1 MFYPSLFVRREGLP
15 DGFDRSDI
23 KKALEMFCDTYD
35 ENDTQEQWFARIK
48 EIAASLGCRAALLT
62 SGHQTR
68 ETLAGCGAVLIDS
81 LAEVPALL

>member
-1 MFYPSLFVRREGLP
+1 MSMFYPSLFVRREGLP

-48 EIAASLGCRAALLT
+48 EIAASLGYEMCIRDSRRPAR
-62 SGHQTR
+62 GTR
-68 ETLAGCGAVLIDS
+68 VS
-81 LAEVPALL
+81 PPASRRTDR